1 MIAWALRFGL
11 FAYGDPAGGLWMILL
26 SCVVY
31 GVAFDFFHTSGSLYV
46 ATQVEPS
53 MRASGQGLFFMMTN
67 GFGALAGS
75 LVSGIVIDRY
85 FVSDS
90 GFRWQGIWLSF
101 AGFAMVTAIL
111 FVILFKNP
119 QDNTAPAS

>member
-1 MIAWALRFGL
+1 LRFGL

-31 GVAFDFFHTSGSLYV
+31 GVAFDFFHTAGSLYV
-46 ATQVEPS
+46 ETQVEPG

-67 GFGALAGS
+67 GFGALIGS
-75 LVSGIVIDRY
+75 VISGIVIDKY
-85 FVSDS
+85 FMMD
-90 GFRWQGIWLSF
+90 GKFDWQGIWLSF
-101 AGFAMVTAIL
+101 AGFAIVTAIL

-119 QDNTAPAS
+119 EKETASCV